1 MKTIEIQKSFEN
13 NVTVIV
19 NGEKHIIHCEPLQ
32 IQVPDDNLFDVQLN
46 YYWHKSSVIQFEPKD
61 NIVLQI
67 SKNMRVFNRIII
79 LTVLLALLLGIGGLF
94 GDVIYIL
101 LILLSFIV
109 IHQSIKYIKNMY
121 IIREVIIENNL

>member
-1 MKTIEIQKSFEN
+1 MKTIEIQKNLEN

-19 NGEKHIIHCEPLQ
+19 NGEKHIIHREPLQ
-32 IQVPDDNLFDVQLN
+32 IQVPDDSLFEVQLK
-46 YYWHKSSVIQFEPKD
+46 YYWHKSNVIQFEPKY
-61 NIVLQI
+61 NMVLQI
-67 SKNMRVFNRIII
+67 SKNMRAFNRVII

-101 LILLSFIV
+101 LVLLSFIV

-121 IIREVIIENNL
+121 IIREV